1 MDQTAISEGYVDKGP
16 NFRWK
21 QLIYCFLSACFIK
34 LCFNIFCSE
43 SMRALSTRRLC

>member
-43 SMRALSTRRLC
+43 GTFYKEIVLVE